1 MTSSDFD
8 VIKTGNEQMDEILH
22 GGFPP
27 NSINIIMGQPGTGK
41 TVFTEQM
48 VFSNA
53 TDGDRPILYITTL
66 SEPVAKL
73 LVYLQR
79 FSFFDDEKIGTAV
92 HYRDIGPELVEKG
105 LDHLLDVIKEAIHEI
120 SPKIIV
126 VDSLKALHDLAGST
140 QQMRRM
146 LYELTGILTTFE
158 TTVFLVGEYSED
170 NVKQM
175 PEFALADGI
184 VEFMRKSGSSR
195 DERFV
200 RVLKLRGSGYMEGM
214 HGCKISAHGVKIY
227 PRLVTPQIPERY
239 DWLHESLSSGID
251 GFENLI
257 DSGIRRGSTSI
268 VAGPTGG
275 GKTTFALQYVLE
287 GVRQGEQALYVNFQ
301 ENPVQ
306 LRNTIKSLDAKMPD
320 AGEGG
325 LELLYS
331 SPVELQID
339 SIIVEIFRLIKE
351 KKFSRVVIDSLN
363 DLAAA
368 SKDPQRLHEYIYSL
382 TQHFVVNGVTSIITF
397 ETTGGLSESRAEL
410 AGKFSNIADNI
421 FLLGINGPPDYDRTI
436 CCIKARGVNHDL
448 KPHTMQI
455 TSRGVKIN

>member
-1 MTSSDFD
+1 MTSAENA
-8 VIKTGNEQMDEILH
+8 VIQTGNKQMDEILH

-48 VFSNA
+48 VFFNA
-53 TDGDRPILYITTL
+53 AGDDRPILYITTL

-79 FSFFDDEKIGTAV
+79 FTFFDEEKIGTSV
-92 HYRDIGPELVEKG
+92 HYRDIGPELVAHG
-105 LDHLLDVIKEAIHEI
+105 LDHLLTVIKEAIHELA
-120 SPKIIV
+120 PRMII
-126 VDSLKALHDLAGST
+126 VDSLKALHDLADST

-146 LYELTGILTTFE
+146 LYELTGILTTYE
-158 TTVFLVGEYSED
+158 TTVFLVGEYSEE
-170 NVKQM
+170 NVRTL

-184 VEFMRKSGSSR
+184 VEFMRKAESSR

-214 HGCKISAHGVKIY
+214 HGCRISASGVDIY
-227 PRLVTPQIPERY
+227 PRLVTPVIPETY
-239 DWLHESLSSGID
+239 NWQTECLKTGIK

-257 DSGIRRGSTSI
+257 ASGIRRGSTSI
-268 VAGPTGG
+268 VAGPTGS
-275 GKTTFALQYVLE
+275 GKTTVGLQYVLE
-287 GVRQGEQALYVNFQ
+287 GVRTGEPSLYVNFQ

-306 LRNTIKSLDAKMPD
+306 LMNTIKSLDTKLTD
-320 AGEGG
+320 KELQH
-325 LELLYS
+325 LELMYS

-351 KKFSRVVIDSLN
+351 KKFKRVVIDSLN

-368 SKDPQRLHEYIYSL
+368 SKDSQRLHEYVYSL
-382 TQHFVVNGVTSIITF
+382 TQHFVVSGVTSLINF
-397 ETTGGLSESRAEL
+397 ETTGGPNDNRSEL

-421 FLLGINGPPDYDRTI
+421 FMLGTSGAPDYNRII
-436 CCIKARGVNHDL
+436 CCVKARGAEHDL
-448 KPHTMQI
+448 KPHRMKI
-455 TSRGVKIN
+455 TAAGVEID